1 MIEILKYTK
10 MVNDAFIEVN
20 GSLKVSTS
28 SQIGKRNL
36 SDRKMDFLREYIRFV
51 KESGLLSQASLIYL
65 DSDAGT
71 PMEAIHVYNATC
83 GKYKQITASKASNH
97 FYYDSKKLLQLFPED
112 MLKNIIFTKT
122 DISIYEAIFQAAI
135 SKKTGNSFLGKMT
148 ILKMPGTVNS
158 ERPSDEAIN
167 EFFIMFAPYTK
178 KSIAEVEQLMP
189 KEVVGYINYIA
200 NKKERSDDE
209 EALIQRIKHIN
220 DPIEIE

>member
-1 MIEILKYTK
+1 
-10 MVNDAFIEVN
+10 
-20 GSLKVSTS
+20 
-28 SQIGKRNL
+28 
-36 SDRKMDFLREYIRFV
+36 
-51 KESGLLSQASLIYL
+51 
-65 DSDAGT
+65 
-71 PMEAIHVYNATC
+71 
-83 GKYKQITASKASNH
+83 
-97 FYYDSKKLLQLFPED
+97 
-112 MLKNIIFTKT
+112 
-122 DISIYEAIFQAAI
+122 
-135 SKKTGNSFLGKMT
+135 MT

-220 DPIEIE
+220 DSIEIE